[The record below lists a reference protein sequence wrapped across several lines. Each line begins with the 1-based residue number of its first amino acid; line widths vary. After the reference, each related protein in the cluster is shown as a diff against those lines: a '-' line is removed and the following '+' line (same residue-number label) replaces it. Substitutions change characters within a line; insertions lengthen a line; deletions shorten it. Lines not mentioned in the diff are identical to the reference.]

1 LELERCDD
9 GELRRLWIP
18 SPVRR
23 VSRVN
28 IRARK
33 ARGGVRMLCVCLL
46 PFVPGCGELK
56 QFVSDS
62 LRGLCAGALRTEKMF
77 APVRKAR
84 TREIRCYNRHVSQ
97 RESVTA
103 VSKRVS
109 LSALP
114 RAPVRTR
121 RTCADARVVDA
132 AVLRGRLY
140 VEQHNCHHGRNAAAL
155 LSNVCAHEHRLNSK
169 RASEQRRVH

>member
-1 LELERCDD
+1 
-9 GELRRLWIP
+9 
-18 SPVRR
+18 V
-23 VSRVN
+23 
-28 IRARK
+28 
-33 ARGGVRMLCVCLL
+33 CVCLL

-62 LRGLCAGALRTEKMF
+62 VLRALRWRVANGKMF

-84 TREIRCYNRHVSQ
+84 TREMRCYNRHVSQ

-140 VEQHNCHHGRNAAAL
+140 VEQHNCTID
-155 LSNVCAHEHRLNSK
+155 VTQEHCS
-169 RASEQRRVH
+169 QIYVHMNTDWTQTCV